1 MGKEERRQREKE
13 NRHKTILKAAKK
25 LFFKKGLENT
35 TMDEIAEEAELSKG
49 TLYIYFKSKEVL
61 ALNIINE
68 SSDLLYDT
76 LRKADDTNKRGIE
89 RITDITQALTDFF
102 IDNKKE
108 FRFFRYMDTLTASL
122 GSENDI
128 LKEWQNG
135 IEELIN
141 VILAIVVDGIKDGSI
156 RKDMEPDKI
165 AFIYSN
171 MILSFLIRLSSNKR
185 ILLMAQSMGEEEI
198 IGTMFAMITKILE
211 SGDN

>member
-1 MGKEERRQREKE
+1 MGKEERRRREKE
-13 NRHKTILKAAKK
+13 NRRKTILKAAKK

-61 ALNIINE
+61 ALYIINE
-68 SSDLLYDT
+68 SADLLYDT

-102 IDNKKE
+102 IDNRKE
-108 FRFFRYMDTLTASL
+108 FQFFRYMDTLTASV
-122 GSENDI
+122 GPENDI

-135 IEELIN
+135 IEELIH
-141 VILAIVVDGIKDGSI
+141 VVLDIIVDGIKDGSI

-198 IGTMFAMITKILE
+198 IGTMFTMITKMLE